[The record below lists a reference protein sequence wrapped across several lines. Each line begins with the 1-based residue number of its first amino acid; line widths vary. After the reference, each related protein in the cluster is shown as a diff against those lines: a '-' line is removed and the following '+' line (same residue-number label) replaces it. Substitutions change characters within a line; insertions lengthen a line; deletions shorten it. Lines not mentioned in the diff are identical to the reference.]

1 MADQLSPTTSRP
13 DLATHNHSENTRPH
27 LSGSERPRKSEAAI
41 PEKWVPCPLQ
51 LHTSHGFHEALP
63 KATLMISTKETLLHF
78 TEPCYKGGLL

>member
-1 MADQLSPTTSRP
+1 MADQLSPIASLP
-13 DLATHNHSENTRPH
+13 DLATHNHSENSRPH
-27 LSGSERPRKSEAAI
+27 LSGPERSRKSEAAI
-41 PEKWVPCPLQ
+41 PEKWIPCPLQ